1 MLKQVWL
8 CMPKAVFF
16 NHMCSIRKILHKIS
30 KVLYVMDNFSEKQS
44 NSCKKKN
51 NYLDYQHFIT

>member
-1 MLKQVWL
+1 
-8 CMPKAVFF
+8 MPKARFF
-16 NHMCSIRKILHKIS
+16 NHMCSIKKILHKIR
-30 KVLYVMDNFSEKQS
+30 KVLYVMDNFSEKKS